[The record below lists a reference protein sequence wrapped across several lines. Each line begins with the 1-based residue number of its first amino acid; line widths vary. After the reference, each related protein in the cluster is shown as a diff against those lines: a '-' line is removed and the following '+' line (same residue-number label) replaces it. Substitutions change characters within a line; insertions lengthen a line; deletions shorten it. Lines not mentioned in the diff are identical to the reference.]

1 MMKTQGEKKG
11 ISLNHDVNPQSLMV
25 RFKSAHFDP
34 GGTTGSDGS
43 CVQRGFMNVKYIN
56 TRRLLKLLSPEC
68 SILESMMVKSP
79 FLSSPCLYS
88 HVDRNTSFLDPLCSA
103 WQSLVLV
110 RGRKIVPPISSSTS
124 WRAIK
129 TVYRGATS
137 VNWVSGWIYRKGE
150 VIRERNGSIESLLML
165 MNMMI

>member
-1 MMKTQGEKKG
+1 M
-11 ISLNHDVNPQSLMV
+11 
-25 RFKSAHFDP
+25 
-34 GGTTGSDGS
+34 
-43 CVQRGFMNVKYIN
+43 KYIN

-88 HVDRNTSFLDPLCSA
+88 HVDRNTSFLDPLCCA

-124 WRAIK
+124 WRAMK

-150 VIRERNGSIESLLML
+150 VIRERNGIDVNEHDDMKMWCLNYKEECLPAELWHLCLRLKMRIQRMWNRVL
-165 MNMMI
+165 EKGGE